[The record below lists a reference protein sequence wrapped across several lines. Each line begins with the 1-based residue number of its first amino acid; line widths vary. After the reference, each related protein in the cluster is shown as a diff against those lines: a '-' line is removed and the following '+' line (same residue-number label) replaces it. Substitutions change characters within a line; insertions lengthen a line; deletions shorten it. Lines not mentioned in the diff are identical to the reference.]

1 MTIDKLKEQFLFI
14 AVSLLLL
21 FMDLRFKWSSEIN
34 MEKLV
39 DKAVDYSS
47 ISFGFLL
54 TVLAILLQTQTK
66 AISAIKHAGR
76 FGDLIQAN
84 KKGVVASI
92 ILVFMSIGY
101 LSIKNESNIAMPLFC
116 ELSALNIINSFYL
129 AVFLYQFVEVI
140 LFLEIFYLAIKE

>member
-1 MTIDKLKEQFLFI
+1 MTIDKLKEQFLSI

-34 MEKLV
+34 MEKLI

-66 AISAIKHAGR
+66 AISAIKHAG
-76 FGDLIQAN
+76 G
-84 KKGVVASI
+84 
-92 ILVFMSIGY
+92 
-101 LSIKNESNIAMPLFC
+101 
-116 ELSALNIINSFYL
+116 
-129 AVFLYQFVEVI
+129 
-140 LFLEIFYLAIKE
+140 LEI